1 MKKGSVKLLQM
12 IAVGLQAVTLVIT
25 LGMTAVQGTIK
36 TLFTYSEEVV
46 EVVSVPMDALLWT
59 ILLLVVYVAGMLVV
73 WKTEEKATKVK
84 AGVLV
89 GIACLF
95 QILSQYTGTVMS
107 SLIAMQGVNALAS
120 YSALKTII
128 VQATTPFI
136 WSAFA
141 LFCLSCGG
149 YVELEKQSSYIG

>member
-12 IAVGLQAVTLVIT
+12 IAAGLQLAALVIT

-36 TLFTYSEEVV
+36 KIFTYSDEVV
-46 EVVSVPMDALLWT
+46 EIVSVPVDILLWT
-59 ILLLVVYVAGMLVV
+59 ILLLVVYVAGVLVV
-73 WKTEEKATKVK
+73 LNTAERATKVK
-84 AGVLV
+84 AAILV

-95 QILSQYTGTVMS
+95 QILSQYTGTVAS

-120 YSALKTII
+120 YNMLRTII

-141 LFCLSCGG
+141 LFCVSCGG
-149 YVELEKQSSYIG
+149 YVGLEKQSEL

>member
-25 LGMTAVQGTIK
+25 LGMTVVQGTIK

-46 EVVSVPMDALLWT
+46 EIVSVPADFLLWT
-59 ILLLVVYVAGMLVV
+59 ILLLVVYVAGMLVIY
-73 WKTEEKATKVK
+73 KSEERMTKVK
-84 AGVLV
+84 AGILV

-120 YSALKTII
+120 YSALKTLI
-128 VQATTPFI
+128 VQATTPFV

-141 LFCLSCGG
+141 LFCVSCGG
-149 YVELEKQSSYIG
+149 YVGLEK